1 MTRARIS
8 GVLGVLALLCAGCST
23 PYKAP
28 VFESRPAGHTDFSG
42 IAQLVSQ
49 TPDRS
54 IDVLIVHGMCTHDET
69 WARSSIAGLSKMLGG
84 PDAPTVAP
92 EPVTGTQTT
101 LFRSSISTTHGTVN
115 ASAIVWSPVVARLK
129 SQLCYDQTNK
139 SADCK
144 SIVPDA
150 PPYPYERAS
159 LNRALKDGLLNDCL
173 ADALIYQG
181 KSRDAIGQ
189 QLQQALLA
197 ASTPS
202 GAKLAKQSMLS
213 AASTASKPIVF
224 ISESLGS
231 KVAFDAIYKLQNSAD
246 DAERLAG
253 VRVFD
258 RFAQVFMG
266 ANQLPILALA
276 DQDIGG
282 GTKARSVSDYPAD
295 PLGALLGNR
304 KSSPSFMAPRPL
316 QVVAFTDPNDLL
328 SYALA
333 RSTSVMSFDVV
344 DVIVSNDNT
353 LFGFVER
360 PDSAHTAYRKND
372 VVTKLIAC
380 GTKGCP

>member
-1 MTRARIS
+1 
-8 GVLGVLALLCAGCST
+8 
-23 PYKAP
+23 
-28 VFESRPAGHTDFSG
+28 
-42 IAQLVSQ
+42 
-49 TPDRS
+49 
-54 IDVLIVHGMCTHDET
+54 
-69 WARSSIAGLSKMLGG
+69 
-84 PDAPTVAP
+84 
-92 EPVTGTQTT
+92 
-101 LFRSSISTTHGTVN
+101 
-115 ASAIVWSPVVARLK
+115 
-129 SQLCYDQTNK
+129 
-139 SADCK
+139 
-144 SIVPDA
+144 
-150 PPYPYERAS
+150 
-159 LNRALKDGLLNDCL
+159 LNDCL

-181 KSRDAIGQ
+181 KSRDAISQ

-197 ASTPS
+197 ASTPN
-202 GAKLAKQSMLS
+202 GAKLEKQSMLS

-253 VRVFD
+253 ARVFD

-282 GTKARSVSDYPAD
+282 GTKARSVSDYPVD
-295 PLGALLGNR
+295 PLGALLGMR
-304 KSSPSFMAPRPL
+304 KSSPSTMAPRPL

-344 DVIVSNDNT
+344 DAIVSNDNT

-360 PDSAHTAYRKND
+360 PDTAHTAYRKND

>member
-1 MTRARIS
+1 MTTAWIS
-8 GVLGVLALLCAGCST
+8 GVLAVLAILSAGCST
-23 PYKAP
+23 PYKTP

-69 WARSSIAGLSKMLGG
+69 WARATIAGLSKMLGG
-84 PDAPTVAP
+84 PEAPTVTP
-92 EPVTGTQTT
+92 EPVTGTQTI

-144 SIVPDA
+144 AIVPNA
-150 PPYPYERAS
+150 PPYPYERAN

-181 KSRDAIGQ
+181 KSRDAISQ
-189 QLQQALLA
+189 QLQHALLA

-202 GAKLAKQSMLS
+202 GAKLAKPSVLS

-253 VRVFD
+253 ARVFD

-282 GTKARSVSDYPAD
+282 MKARSVSDYPAD

-304 KSSPSFMAPRPL
+304 KSSPSLMATRPI

-344 DVIVSNDNT
+344 DVIVSNDST

-360 PDSAHTAYRKND
+360 PDTAHTAYRENE

-380 GTKGCP
+380 GSKGCL